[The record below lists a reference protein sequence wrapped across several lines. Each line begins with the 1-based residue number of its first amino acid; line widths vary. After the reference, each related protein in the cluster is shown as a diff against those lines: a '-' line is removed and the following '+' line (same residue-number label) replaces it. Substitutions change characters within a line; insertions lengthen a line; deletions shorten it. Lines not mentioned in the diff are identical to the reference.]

1 MIIREAVE
9 EDAEL
14 LAKLA
19 TELGYKTTKD
29 EVLKR
34 FEKLKNKKGH
44 HIYVAVE
51 DEVAGFISFEHYET
65 IYCDPGINITGFVVE
80 EGQRHK
86 GIGRKLMEEV
96 EKYAIANNLA
106 FIRANSGSK
115 RVEAHEV
122 YRKLGFD
129 SEKDQKR
136 FLKELN
142 KDVKK

>member
-9 EDAEL
+9 EDVEL

-34 FEKLKNKKGH
+34 FKKLKNKKGH

-51 DEVAGFISFEHYET
+51 DEVTGFISFEHYET
-65 IYCDPGINITGFVVE
+65 IYFDPGINITGFVVE
-80 EGQRHK
+80 KEQRNK

-96 EKYAIANNLA
+96 EKYAIANKFA

-115 RVEAHEV
+115 RIEAHEV
-122 YRKLGFD
+122 YRRLGFD
-129 SEKDQKR
+129 SEKEQKR
-136 FLKELN
+136 FLKKID
-142 KDVKK
+142 KDVEI